1 MTSKIIELY
10 EKLSLAEQKNLLVQ
24 LEMLHKKGKTI
35 YTVEKEC
42 TMVEY
47 SFALQ
52 MKKAISLFRQLRTT
66 KCNLIVPIP
75 NLTLQI
81 CYSNVTQLKY
91 YSHAVSWDLYS
102 SKIDIFH
109 YGKIWTLLKFLIT
122 GFYKKNYPCRIFR
135 LEYNDC
141 EPGFSKRKT
150 DKMTNFVMLLASI
163 NKEWRSV
170 LKSKCV
176 WQGHEWWFLP
186 GTIDPPYIL
195 GDLPFSDQPRMKHI
209 NWKQVESE
217 KKVHEKN
224 DFLPLWRRGDDG
236 RGRYDE

>member
-10 EKLSLAEQKNLLVQ
+10 EKINLVDQKNLLIQ
-24 LEMLHKKGKTI
+24 LEAILKRGKVE
-35 YTVEKEC
+35 YTVEKES
-42 TMVEY
+42 TTIEFN
-47 SFALQ
+47 FALW
-52 MKKAISLFRQLRTT
+52 MRKAVSLLRHLRTT
-66 KCNLIVPIP
+66 KYKLTVPVP
-75 NLTLQI
+75 KLTLQF
-81 CYSNVTQLKY
+81 CYSSVTQLRY
-91 YSHAVSWDLYS
+91 YSREVSWDLYS
-102 SKIDIFH
+102 PKIDIFQ
-109 YGKIWTLLKFLIT
+109 YGKIWTLLRSLII
-122 GFYKKNYPCRIFR
+122 GFYKTNYPCRIFR
-135 LEYNDC
+135 IEYNGF

-150 DKMTNFVMLLASI
+150 DKMTNFIMLLASV

-186 GTIDPPYIL
+186 KTIDPDYIL
-195 GDLPFSDQPRMKHI
+195 GDLPFSEQPRMKHI
-209 NWKQVESE
+209 NWKQVDSE